1 MNQRNAIPTEA
12 EPIDDGFSEA
22 TPGDLLAAGK
32 SLMKAGTPFVTAMSV
47 QKPRDLDR
55 IVKAIAREAEYAG
68 DSFYYGWGAGG
79 SRIEGPSIGLANSL
93 AREWKNCAVTCALQ
107 ETDEAFYITARFI
120 DLENGSQMERIFRQ
134 RKNAVQGKYDADRK
148 LDMALQI
155 GQSKAIRNVVVNSV
169 PRWLVDQAIEQAK
182 AAVLKGID
190 PKKLDEWK
198 GIIVSEFAAFKV
210 TEEMLVAKTKK
221 PLAEWTTRDIAGLKG
236 DLKALKNGEINV
248 AELFPREDG
257 EVKPP
262 AGPLT
267 GKTIGD
273 AILKD
278 VPAGEDPVV
287 AKQRDL
293 DKAKAAQQGGGP
305 SRDEQARIAQREA
318 FEAKK
323 FQCSICPPY
332 TFATDSL
339 EESDVHM
346 QTKHPQPPTQQTKPA
361 DPKKGG
367 GDLFGKK

>member
-1 MNQRNAIPTEA
+1 MNQRNTIAADAERPEDEGFREA
-12 EPIDDGFSEA
+12 L
-22 TPGDLLAAGK
+22 PGDLLAAGK
-32 SLMKAGTPFVTAMSV
+32 NLMKAGTPFVTAMSV
-47 QKPRDLDR
+47 QKPRDLDK

-93 AREWKNCAVTCALQ
+93 AREWKNCAVTTALE

-155 GQSKAIRNVVVNSV
+155 GLSKAIRNVVVNAV

-190 PKKLDEWK
+190 PTKLGEWK
-198 GIIVSEFAAFKV
+198 TIIVNEFSAFKV
-210 TEEMLVAKTKK
+210 TESMLVNKTKK
-221 PLAEWTTRDIAGLKG
+221 PLAEWTTRDIASLKG

-248 AELFPREDG
+248 AELFPREEG
-257 EVKPP
+257 EVKAPE
-262 AGPLT
+262 GPLT

-278 VPAGEDPVV
+278 HPATGPDPIV
-287 AKQRDL
+287 QRQKEL
-293 DKAKAAQQGGGP
+293 DAAKAAGGP
-305 SRDEQARIAQREA
+305 SAAEQEEIKRREI
-318 FEAKK
+318 FESMHLQCAK
-323 FQCSICPPY
+323 CPPY
-332 TFATDSL
+332 TFATDDAN
-339 EESDVHM
+339 EMKQHM
-346 QTKHPQPPTQQTKPA
+346 TDKHPNGAAKDSKPPAQE
-361 DPKKGG
+361 KKG
-367 GDLFGKK
+367 GDLFNKK